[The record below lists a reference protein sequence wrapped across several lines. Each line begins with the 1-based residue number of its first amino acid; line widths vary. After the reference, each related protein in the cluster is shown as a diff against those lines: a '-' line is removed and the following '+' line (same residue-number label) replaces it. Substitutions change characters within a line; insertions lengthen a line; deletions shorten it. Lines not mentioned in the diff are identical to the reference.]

1 MKCLIANRLVRLFG
15 RAIHC
20 LSRMGDELFLEALK
34 DGLALRTVNSSRS
47 AYACFVFKSEFFVE
61 YKQGCDEIDSSNPAE
76 MLKCKISMKSVLA
89 IFKSLATIEKT
100 VEHCKIEFKPNECR
114 LIFTLYCKHGIV
126 KTHNLTYQ
134 ECESLQAV
142 FAKEMCP
149 NLIQT
154 QAKVLLDTVCNFPN
168 SCEEISVTVT
178 PSSVKIKNFVD
189 DESDPMKVVHT
200 EMSLV
205 PEEFDDFQIG
215 IDTAI
220 TFCLK
225 ELRAILLFSEFANQ
239 PVSLHFEHPG
249 KPIVFSLD
257 NDILYTGDF
266 VMATLAETPPTQQE
280 NSTLNNTTVDR
291 TTHNNTTTTTNNR
304 NITGR
309 SSGKTQTNSRG
320 RKQQQSANIIQL
332 ASSNNTITET
342 TDDNDQMRIFKR
354 RRQENAD
361 DEIVGTQSNSKSKLS
376 NMNTSK
382 YCNNS
387 KNNTLH
393 RSGTTTTTKTR
404 PQRNNAFGH
413 NNTNDN
419 ESQNVPTQEEMLPI
433 SLQDDDFFSPTFPI
447 ADIVMDEECQQQQQ
461 YLTDPPNTVNSS
473 QMTHRPLSSQRLNTS
488 SVLRNKQNKT
498 INDKLMESLLE
509 DEDDDVL
516 MGTPPP
522 SPPPQQMSSRRSKQG
537 AFFSSVLSP
546 VKVAP
551 TKTVLLAADT
561 DDESD

>member
-178 PSSVKIKNFVD
+178 PSSVKIKNFID

-215 IDTAI
+215 IDTVI

-225 ELRAILLFSEFANQ
+225 ELRAVLLFSEFANQ

-257 NDILYTGDF
+257 NDVLYTGDF
-266 VMATLAETPPTQQE
+266 VMATLAETPLTQQE
-280 NSTLNNTTVDR
+280 NSTLCNATVDR
-291 TTHNNTTTTTNNR
+291 TTYNNTTTTNNR
-304 NITGR
+304 KNEGN
-309 SSGKTQTNSRG
+309 SNKTQTNSRS
-320 RKQQQSANIIQL
+320 KKQQQQQSANIIQL
-332 ASSNNTITET
+332 ASSSNNTINNA
-342 TDDNDQMRIFKR
+342 DDDQLRISKR
-354 RRQENAD
+354 RRQENTTEAT
-361 DEIVGTQSNSKSKLS
+361 ETTSKSKTS
-376 NMNTSK
+376 NMNSNRN
-382 YCNNS
+382 CNNTID
-387 KNNTLH
+387 NTLH
-393 RSGTTTTTKTR
+393 HNETSISEKSTKTR
-404 PQRNNAFGH
+404 PQRNNSFQ
-413 NNTNDN
+413 NNNKRNND
-419 ESQNVPTQEEMLPI
+419 ESQNVPTQEEMPPI
-433 SLQDDDFFSPTFPI
+433 SLQDDDFFSPTFPV
-447 ADIVMDEECQQQQQ
+447 ADIVMDEECQHQTGQPTQH
-461 YLTDPPNTVNSS
+461 NVNPS
-473 QMTHRPLSSQRLNTS
+473 QRLLSSQRLSTS

-498 INDKLMESLLE
+498 ITDKLMESLLE
-509 DEDDDVL
+509 DGDDEVL

-522 SPPPQQMSSRRSKQG
+522 SPPPQQQQKRSRKSKQG
-537 AFFSSVLSP
+537 AFFSSVMSP
-546 VKVAP
+546 VKAAP

>member
-1 MKCLIANRLVRLFG
+1 MKCLIGNRLVRLFG

-47 AYACFVFKSEFFVE
+47 AYACFIFKSEFFVE
-61 YKQGCDEIDSSNPAE
+61 YKQGCDEIDSSDPAE

-168 SCEEISVTVT
+168 SCEEISLTVT
-178 PSSVKIKNFVD
+178 PGSVKIKNFID
-189 DESDPMKVVHT
+189 SESDPMKVVHT
-200 EMSLV
+200 EMTLV

-215 IDTAI
+215 IDTVI

-225 ELRAILLFSEFANQ
+225 ELRAVLLFSEFANQ

-257 NDILYTGDF
+257 NDVLYRGDF
-266 VMATLAETPPTQQE
+266 VMATLAENPPTQQE
-280 NSTLNNTTVDR
+280 KSTINDTTVDR
-291 TTHNNTTTTTNNR
+291 TINATTRDTVAAKSSKDVSSSRTQKNSRSRRQQDSTTCNITNMNNTSDGDQNKIHKRRKREETATETVSKSKTLSNNNSNNTFR
-304 NITGR
+304 NGITKPSR
-309 SSGKTQTNSRG
+309 TSS
-320 RKQQQSANIIQL
+320 QQQSNSAAAN
-332 ASSNNTITET
+332 
-342 TDDNDQMRIFKR
+342 DD
-354 RRQENAD
+354 
-361 DEIVGTQSNSKSKLS
+361 QS
-376 NMNTSK
+376 
-382 YCNNS
+382 
-387 KNNTLH
+387 
-393 RSGTTTTTKTR
+393 R
-404 PQRNNAFGH
+404 
-413 NNTNDN
+413 
-419 ESQNVPTQEEMLPI
+419 NVPTQEMPPIYLP
-433 SLQDDDFFSPTFPI
+433 DDDFFSPTFPI
-447 ADIVMDEECQQQQQ
+447 DDIVMDECQQQQRNPLSSNITQ
-461 YLTDPPNTVNSS
+461 LNNNLEVNST
-473 QMTHRPLSSQRLNTS
+473 QTQKLISSQRLNSS
-488 SVLRNKQNKT
+488 SVLRNKQNKS
-498 INDKLMESLLE
+498 INERLMESLLE
-509 DEDDDVL
+509 DDDDDVL

-522 SPPPQQMSSRRSKQG
+522 SPPTLMNRRNIKKG
-537 AFFSSVLSP
+537 VFFSSVLSP
-546 VKVAP
+546 KKAAE
-551 TKTVLLAADT
+551 KTVLLAADT